1 MKPERARTASDRVFL
16 TIHVVPRAS
25 RTRLSREPGGGLRA
39 HLTAAPVDGA
49 ANRALVVLLAA
60 ALDVP
65 KSAIAVVRGVRA
77 REKLVTVN
85 GVSQADVEARLGRA
99 VASHVDKAKGRE

>member
-1 MKPERARTASDRVFL
+1 MKQERARAASDRVCL
-16 TIHVVPRAS
+16 TIRVVPRAS
-25 RTRLSREPGGGLRA
+25 RTRLSWDATGALRA

-65 KSAIAVVRGVRA
+65 KSAIAVVRGERA
-77 REKLVTVN
+77 REKLVTVD
-85 GVSQADVEARLGRA
+85 GLSQAEMEARLARA
-99 VASHVDKAKGRE
+99 VASRVDKAKRRE